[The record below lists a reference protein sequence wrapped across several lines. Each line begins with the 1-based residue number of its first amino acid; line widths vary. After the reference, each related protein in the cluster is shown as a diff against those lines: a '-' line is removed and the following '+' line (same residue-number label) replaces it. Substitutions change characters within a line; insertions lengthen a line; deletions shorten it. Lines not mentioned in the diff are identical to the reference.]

1 MMSVRELRTILSGV
15 MRPGPGQSSS
25 IRDLGDCLQQNKLSR
40 ILAET
45 AADIIDD
52 GSDVVKNI
60 SDDNSEV
67 VKDLVNVPDRVINN
81 IGVDQTKLPDW
92 IYPGHFCDLILR
104 NIALALRDSI
114 AEEDISDDIT
124 VKLLQVILIS
134 DCLIQ

>member
-1 MMSVRELRTILSGV
+1 MSVRELRTILSGV

-45 AADIIDD
+45 AADI
-52 GSDVVKNI
+52 
-60 SDDNSEV
+60 SDDNSGV

-104 NIALALRDSI
+104 NIALTLRDSI
-114 AEEDISDDIT
+114 AKEDISDDIT
-124 VKLLQVILIS
+124 VILLQVILIS
-134 DCLIQ
+134 DFLIQ

>member
-1 MMSVRELRTILSGV
+1 MMSVRELRTILSRV
-15 MRPGPGQSSS
+15 MRPGPGQSLS

-45 AADIIDD
+45 AADISDD
-52 GSDVVKNI
+52 GSDVVK
-60 SDDNSEV
+60 
-67 VKDLVNVPDRVINN
+67 DLVHVPDRVINN

-124 VKLLQVILIS
+124 VILLQVILIS
-134 DCLIQ
+134 DFLIQ